1 LKTVLVTGASSG
13 IGAACAVRLR
23 DRGWHVLA
31 GVRREGTAP
40 EGTDELL
47 VDVTDPPELA
57 LDELH
62 GLVNNAGVAVAGP
75 LEFLPAD
82 ELRRQLEV
90 NVVGQLR
97 MTQLCLPALRKARG
111 RVVNMGS
118 ISGLNALPLL
128 GAYAMS
134 KFALE
139 AMTDSLRR
147 EVASLGVKVVSV
159 EPGGIATPIW
169 GKGLSDADRVL
180 EAMPADVRRR
190 YAGLIAAGRREA
202 ERLGREGLPP
212 EAVAAVVGRALT
224 ARRPRTRYLV
234 GRDAKVQAALGRLL
248 PGRAFDAL
256 VREQAAQRRL
266 HLGVAPDQV
275 AGAGDRKSVV

>member
-1 LKTVLVTGASSG
+1 MRSVLVTGASSG

-40 EGTDELL
+40 DGCEALV
-47 VDVTDPPELA
+47 VDVTDPPALELG
-57 LDELH
+57 ELH

-75 LEFLPAD
+75 LEFLPPD

-118 ISGLNALPLL
+118 ASGLNALPLL

-139 AMTDSLRR
+139 AMTDSLRV
-147 EVASLGVKVVSV
+147 ELEPWGIHVAIV
-159 EPGGIATPIW
+159 EPGTIKTPIW
-169 GKGLSDADRVL
+169 TRDR
-180 EAMPADVRRR
+180 PQP
-190 YAGLIAAGRREA
+190 
-202 ERLGREGLPP
+202 PP
-212 EAVAAVVGRALT
+212 EAVELYGPRIDAFRKLAVKRGTSGAPPQAVADAVEHALT
-224 ARRPRTRYLV
+224 AEQPRTRYLV
-234 GRDAKVQAALGRLL
+234 GRDAKLRARVERLPDRLRDRVIVKRVLG
-248 PGRAFDAL
+248 DA
-256 VREQAAQRRL
+256 
-266 HLGVAPDQV
+266 
-275 AGAGDRKSVV
+275 